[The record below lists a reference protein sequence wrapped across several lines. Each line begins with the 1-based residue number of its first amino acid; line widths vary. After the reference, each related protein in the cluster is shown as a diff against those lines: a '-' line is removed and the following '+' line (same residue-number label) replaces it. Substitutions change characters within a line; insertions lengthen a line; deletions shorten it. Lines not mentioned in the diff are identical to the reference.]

1 MQRNSEFP
9 LFLQSAI
16 AIVGFILFLS
26 LVGWAMQP
34 RGAFS
39 TRSSNFTRSSNAISL
54 SRIARAYS

>member
-16 AIVGFILFLS
+16 AIVSFLLFLS
-26 LVGWAMQP
+26 LVGWLTQP

-39 TRSSNFTRSSNAISL
+39 NSSTNAVSMRVA
-54 SRIARAYS
+54 SARR